1 MMAMFIGML
10 GVEAIHGGTWNVG
23 DNGDDGGCGNDYIIG
38 PDLGNNGHS
47 TKAKIHLCQ
56 IPDLPF
62 TNHVSLESY
71 VASFSQYLS
80 CEI

>member
-1 MMAMFIGML
+1 MLELGTLVTMVMMVV
-10 GVEAIHGGTWNVG
+10 VEMIILLAQTLVIMGTN
-23 DNGDDGGCGNDYIIG
+23 
-38 PDLGNNGHS
+38 

-62 TNHVSLESY
+62 TNHVTLESY

>member
-1 MMAMFIGML
+1 MLELGTLVTMVMMV
-10 GVEAIHGGTWNVG
+10 VEEM
-23 DNGDDGGCGNDYIIG
+23 IILLAQTLIIM
-38 PDLGNNGHS
+38 DTN

-62 TNHVSLESY
+62 TNHVTLESY